1 VRGTEYEVRGTR
13 YRVRGTRYEV
23 RGMGHGVRGMWY
35 EIRGTWCR
43 VHGTVHSR
51 AQMNN
56 KDIIFVHM
64 AYSRLIG
71 TPLPEGW
78 LLDWSSP
85 ARWGAGELN
94 TPVLLLFLIL
104 IF

>member
-1 VRGTEYEVRGTR
+1 MRGTEYEVRGTR

-78 LLDWSSP
+78 LV
-85 ARWGAGELN
+85 GAVKYPLK
-94 TPVLLLFLIL
+94 
-104 IF
+104 